1 MKCPNC
7 GEEMADGKLYCEHC
21 GEDIH
26 IVPDFEPE
34 LERSMELTMEGIF
47 DELQE
52 MSEEKWGV
60 DNDAI
65 ASAGPMEEQNMRS
78 GKAEDFGEWGRETHA
93 EEGLAGW
100 NERECGDWEDSAAD
114 GKAKRKRR
122 VVLCVSLAFMLL
134 ILLAAVF
141 AAWVVYVY
149 NSEEHLLERAEQYTA
164 SGKYDKAVS
173 AYERLLEMDKGNVQF
188 AFAVAEV
195 YLLMNNKVEYEF
207 YLREIIN
214 NKNATIEQLD
224 SAYGKLIAIYRAR
237 EDYQTINDL
246 LLSSG
251 NDTLLST
258 YQGYIAREPEFS
270 VMEGYYTSIQQLK
283 LTVIGTGSIYYTMD
297 GSEPSEQSAQYTAPI
312 ILENGD
318 YIIKA
323 CFVNDRGVASETV
336 SKEYHIDNDEI
347 PPPEISAISGRYYSA
362 FNIEVLNDDENVY
375 YTTDGTDP
383 TYQSILYTGPI
394 IAPLG
399 KSVYKFARVVDG
411 VTGEVAER
419 NYEFVL
425 NTEITP
431 ELAVNS
437 VVEYIMSTGKLLDTQ
452 GHYDDSE
459 NVYQYMYQYVTNIN
473 ESGDFYVIVEVI
485 KTADGISTR
494 TGNNFAVNVYTGERF
509 KLQQDEYDNLFL
521 VEIEPKEDSDS
532 SEE

>member
-34 LERSMELTMEGIF
+34 LERSMELAMEGIF
-47 DELQE
+47 EDDLQE
-52 MSEEKWGV
+52 GFFEADAVEIPEEW
-60 DNDAI
+60 D
-65 ASAGPMEEQNMRS
+65 SHSQQ
-78 GKAEDFGEWGRETHA
+78 AESF
-93 EEGLAGW
+93 EEGNEEDEDWAGS
-100 NERECGDWEDSAAD
+100 ETD
-114 GKAKRKRR
+114 GRIRRKRR
-122 VVLCVSLAFMLL
+122 IILSVSLAFMLL
-134 ILLAAVF
+134 ILLAAAF
-141 AAWVVYVY
+141 AAWMVYVY
-149 NSEEHLLERAEQYTA
+149 NSEEHLVGRAEQYTA

-173 AYERLLEMDKGNVQF
+173 CYERVLEMDKGNIQLTF
-188 AFAVAEV
+188 ALAEV
-195 YLLMNNKVEYEF
+195 YLLMNNKLEYEF

-246 LLSSG
+246 LLSSE

-283 LTVIGTGSIYYTMD
+283 LTVIGTGKIYYTMD
-297 GSEPSEQSAQYTAPI
+297 GSEPSEHGAQYTAPI

-323 CFVNDRGVASETV
+323 CFINDRGVASKTV
-336 SKEYHIDNDEI
+336 SKEYHVDNDEI
-347 PPPEISAISGRYYSA
+347 PPPEISAISGRYNSA
-362 FNIEVLNDDENVY
+362 FLIEVFDDDENVY
-375 YTTDGTDP
+375 YTTDGSVP
-383 TYQSILYTGPI
+383 TYQSSLYTGPI

-399 KSVYKFARVVDG
+399 ESVFKFARVVDG
-411 VTGEVAER
+411 VTGEVTER
-419 NYEFVL
+419 HYELIL
-425 NTEITP
+425 NTDITP
-431 ELAVNS
+431 QLAVSS

-452 GHYDDSE
+452 GHYDESD
-459 NVYQYMYQYVTNIN
+459 NVYQYIYQYVTNIN
-473 ESGDFYVIVEVI
+473 ELGDFYVIVEMI
-485 KTADGISTR
+485 RTSDGASTR

-509 KLQQDEYDNLFL
+509 KLQQDEDDRFLL